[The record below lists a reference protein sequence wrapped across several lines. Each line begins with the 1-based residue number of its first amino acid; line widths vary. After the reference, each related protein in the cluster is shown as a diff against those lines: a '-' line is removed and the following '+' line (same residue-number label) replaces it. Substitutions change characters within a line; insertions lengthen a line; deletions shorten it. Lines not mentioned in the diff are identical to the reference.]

1 MCVLFS
7 HSSLL
12 YLPALKDGD
21 LPYCSPDCQF
31 RAAPSALPT
40 SALGNVQNDDDD
52 DDDNDDHRCSVLEY
66 ELKDVD
72 THCSPSSTA
81 SRWLGNDNA
90 GIAAWAADIPPNA
103 PPTVPNVSS
112 PPEQVRSH
120 PVQPLYRSYRAPPNL
135 LNSSRKVAPPCL
147 STLPTDSSHPSP
159 IVTPS
164 RQSSADQPTPHRK
177 TSTQSKSSS
186 KSAQTESPV
195 STPSSSNQP
204 SLPIFCPS
212 RKSSILGDMYIN
224 VRSWVSPSSALFLPV
239 QLPHQQRQPLP
250 IHKLDSSC
258 KFFML
263 TTQPPPPK
271 KPLACHNYLARG
283 RHLPGLAFNDDPPS
297 FRPRGRK
304 SSRAAA

>member
-1 MCVLFS
+1 M
-7 HSSLL
+7 
-12 YLPALKDGD
+12 
-21 LPYCSPDCQF
+21 
-31 RAAPSALPT
+31 
-40 SALGNVQNDDDD
+40 
-52 DDDNDDHRCSVLEY
+52 
-66 ELKDVD
+66 DVD
-72 THCSPSSTA
+72 AHSPSSTA
-81 SRWLGNDNA
+81 SRWLGNDSA

-103 PPTVPNVSS
+103 PPPTVNVSS
-112 PPEQVRSH
+112 LPEQVRS
-120 PVQPLYRSYRAPPNL
+120 QPPQAPHRSYRAPPNL
-135 LNSSRKVAPPCL
+135 LNSSRRVAPPCL

-164 RQSSADQPTPHRK
+164 RVSSAGQSALHRK
-177 TSTQSKSSS
+177 NSTPSKSSS

-195 STPSSSNQP
+195 STPSSSHQP

-212 RKSSILGDMYIN
+212 RKSSVLGDMYIN
-224 VRSWVSPSSALFLPV
+224 VRSWVSPSSAMFLPV
-239 QLPHQQRQPLP
+239 KLPHQRRQALP
-250 IHKLDSSC
+250 VHKLDSSS

-271 KPLACHNYLARG
+271 NLLPSDNYLARG